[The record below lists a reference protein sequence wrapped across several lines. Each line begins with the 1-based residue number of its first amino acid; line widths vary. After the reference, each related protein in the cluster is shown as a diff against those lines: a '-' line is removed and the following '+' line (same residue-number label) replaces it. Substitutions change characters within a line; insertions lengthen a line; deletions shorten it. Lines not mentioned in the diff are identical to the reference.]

1 LTTAVDTNIFL
12 DILLADRRFVDR
24 SRENLIR
31 AGEEGRLIICEVVM
45 AELSS
50 VFFRR
55 GRGESDI
62 LSFLSDIGVEL
73 VPSSVESLFR
83 AAEAWNLYI
92 SRRGRN
98 IICPECGRSFDVRC
112 PDCGRIVVWRQH
124 IVTDFLIGAHALLHA
139 DRLLT
144 RDRGYYGSYF
154 PELQV
159 MY

>member
-1 LTTAVDTNIFL
+1 MRGRDGGT
-12 DILLADRRFVDR
+12 
-24 SRENLIR
+24 LIR
-31 AGEEGRLIICEVVM
+31 ILQ
-45 AELSS
+45 
-50 VFFRR
+50 RR
-55 GRGESDI
+55 GEGDI

-112 PDCGRIVVWRQH
+112 PDCGRMVVWRQH